1 MPATS
6 QGDRMTD
13 TQRGKT
19 PPSLDDV
26 AAARRPTTAR
36 NTDSLAHLELV
47 ALFLD
52 IEGTRWD
59 LLGPAT

>member
-1 MPATS
+1 
-6 QGDRMTD
+6 MTD

-36 NTDSLAHLELV
+36 KTDSLAHLELV
-47 ALFLD
+47 ALFLA